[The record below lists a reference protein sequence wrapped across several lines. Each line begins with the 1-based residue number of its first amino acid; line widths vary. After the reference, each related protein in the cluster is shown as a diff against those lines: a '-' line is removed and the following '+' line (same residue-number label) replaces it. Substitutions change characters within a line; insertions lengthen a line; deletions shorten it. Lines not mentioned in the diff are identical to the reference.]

1 MNDVLAACTVHVD
14 VYAVWSQLT
23 RVAPARRAGARTST
37 EAVAGAQ
44 GLVNRIGTYK
54 TKYFE
59 FTHVRVKTRR
69 SLASS
74 FRNRYR
80 SRRPGAALLPRLP
93 TRPFDYRVDK
103 RSAPR
108 AAAAPGPRDVLG
120 LCRVSRRETPLC
132 DTLHAATK
140 TPAYVVRP
148 STKLYRTTHALLML
162 TAFSCPRLPLPSY
175 PLSAAL
181 QR

>member
-1 MNDVLAACTVHVD
+1 MEHERRVGCMYGTCGCVCSIA
-14 VYAVWSQLT
+14 QLT
-23 RVAPARRAGARTST
+23 RVACAARRCAHIYGGG
-37 EAVAGAQ
+37 AGAQ

-93 TRPFDYRVDK
+93 TRPFD
-103 RSAPR
+103 
-108 AAAAPGPRDVLG
+108 
-120 LCRVSRRETPLC
+120 
-132 DTLHAATK
+132 
-140 TPAYVVRP
+140 
-148 STKLYRTTHALLML
+148 
-162 TAFSCPRLPLPSY
+162 
-175 PLSAAL
+175 
-181 QR
+181 